1 MYRSTKGA
9 SKARRDQINAE
20 IRNIKELLPI
30 SDSDK
35 ARLSYLHIMSL
46 ACMYTRKSVFF
57 SQDAL
62 QDETM
67 DFMLFHELSGLMY
80 ELSGFMILLT
90 SDGKL
95 LYLSD
100 NVADHLG
107 HCMVDL
113 VAQSDRVYDII
124 DPRDHFVMRSN
135 LAGLPMTTTDTDR
148 LFRCRF
154 NTTKFI
160 RRQGAENKLML
171 VRARC
176 LTPPCPVSAY
186 WNSNPVWVCFCTP
199 LKTKTP
205 YLTIAKSGPLTP
217 PPEQSILLACFHSQ
231 HHRDMRLWDAQDSVS
246 VYLGYDVDSLR
257 SRSWY
262 SLVHPRDLSHASTQ
276 HCLLLSEGGERQV
289 EMVVQVEAADHSWVW
304 LYMVLQLNNEENPI
318 SCHNYVISESEAWSI
333 RQQLCLEQNQ
343 FPGYLGSGESLSSPN
358 QVFTPSRSDLSA
370 QSFDFGTATS
380 GVSSCEEPMQPVGY
394 GPRSSLSSLDEENF
408 PQTHGGQHQWKTK
421 TSHLSVGPTTPAS
434 LTDPESDIL
443 TQRITSH
450 LTNMSEPLPSSLT
463 KPLAPLTMPHPQ
475 QMGEFA
481 CTPPYTP
488 HLASGSF
495 PFVEKLQLSL
505 DPFNA
510 AVSCPMVHAVINS
523 AHRAP
528 GFSQAL
534 SSEHPQVLFPA
545 EPHRKLPPTTNSFGG
560 DECSIM
566 GLPQISGPLYVDVP
580 HRPFRGP
587 LNELLLTPEASPT
600 HPSCSFFS
608 MEREQEREREE
619 ISLLAKYISSL
630 AEGFYCDPLLPRVTP
645 STFSSSPSLQA
656 TSQNSSPPCGGECQ
670 PWMGLDPPLSR
681 EDISLYEESMALE
694 SLIEEVSTFPLSPS
708 SCYSPPPSSFNS
720 SLPCLPLTPVSRC
733 NPSLFKGESS
743 IGVNHFCS
751 VQSTQCNCMAV
762 GGAMM
767 AGTKRDMEESSESE
781 IDTNVSVEP
790 PLSIPS
796 SAIALTAFQECA
808 PALVHPAP
816 TISLPHAQSLLE
828 ELDAMEPLFEADAS
842 FTLSWGDNLS
852 CINSHSTMHSQSFHQ
867 DGSLRDPPS

>member
-57 SQDAL
+57 SQAAL
-62 QDETM
+62 QDETT
-67 DFMLFHELSGLMY
+67 DVMLFQELSGLMH
-80 ELSGFMILLT
+80 ELFGFMILLT

-113 VAQSDRVYDII
+113 VAQSDSVYDII
-124 DPRDHFVMRSN
+124 DPMDHFVIRSN
-135 LAGLPMTTTDTDR
+135 LVPPFSPPTDK

-186 WNSNPVWVCFCTP
+186 WTSNPVWVCFCTP

-205 YLTIAKSGPLTP
+205 YLTIAKSAPLTP
-217 PPEQSILLACFHSQ
+217 PPEQSFLLACFHSQ

-246 VYLGYDVDSLR
+246 VYLGYDVEFLR

-276 HCLLLSEGGERQV
+276 HCLLLSEGEGRQV
-289 EMVVQVEAADHSWVW
+289 DMVVQVEAADHSWVW
-304 LYMVLQLNNEENPI
+304 LYMVLQLNIDENPI
-318 SCHNYVISESEAWSI
+318 SCHNYIISESEACSI
-333 RQQLCLEQNQ
+333 RQQ
-343 FPGYLGSGESLSSPN
+343 
-358 QVFTPSRSDLSA
+358 
-370 QSFDFGTATS
+370 
-380 GVSSCEEPMQPVGY
+380 SSCEEPMQPVGY

-408 PQTHGGQHQWKTK
+408 PQAHGGQLQWEPK
-421 TSHLSVGPTTPAS
+421 TSLLSVGPTTVYPPAS
-434 LTDPESDIL
+434 LTDTKSDVL
-443 TQRITSH
+443 TQRIPSH
-450 LTNMSEPLPSSLT
+450 LTNMSEALPSSLI

-475 QMGEFA
+475 QIGECA

-495 PFVEKLQLSL
+495 PFVEKLQLSF

-510 AVSCPMVHAVINS
+510 AVSCPVAHEVINS
-523 AHRAP
+523 AHSAP
-528 GFSQAL
+528 AFSQVL

-545 EPHRKLPPTTNSFGG
+545 EPHGKLPPTTNSFVG

-580 HRPFRGP
+580 HRPFHGP

-600 HPSCSFFS
+600 HPPCSFFS
-608 MEREQEREREE
+608 TEKEQERERED

-645 STFSSSPSLQA
+645 PTFSSSPSLQA
-656 TSQNSSPPCGGECQ
+656 TSQNPSPPCGAECP
-670 PWMGLDPPLSR
+670 PWRGLDPPLSR

-694 SLIEEVSTFPLSPS
+694 SLIEELSTFPLSPS
-708 SCYSPPPSSFNS
+708 SCSSPPSSSFKS
-720 SLPCLPLTPVSRC
+720 FPPCWPLIPVSRC
-733 NPSLFKGESS
+733 KPSLFKGESS

-751 VQSTQCNCMAV
+751 VQSTQCNYLAV

-767 AGTKRDMEESSESE
+767 AVGAGIKRDMEESSESE
-781 IDTNVSVEP
+781 MDTDVSVEP
-790 PLSIPS
+790 LLSLPS

-808 PALVHPAP
+808 PAFVHPAP
-816 TISLPHAQSLLE
+816 TIGLPHAQSLLE
-828 ELDAMEPLFEADAS
+828 ELDTMESVFEADAS
-842 FTLSWGDNLS
+842 FNPSRGDNLS
-852 CINSHSTMHSQSFHQ
+852 CINSHSTIHSQSFHQ
-867 DGSLRDPPS
+867 DGNLRDPLLK

>member
-20 IRNIKELLPI
+20 IQNIKELLPI

-62 QDETM
+62 QDETT
-67 DFMLFHELSGLMY
+67 DLMLFQELSGLIH

-113 VAQSDRVYDII
+113 VAQSDSVYDII
-124 DPRDHFVMRSN
+124 DPMDHFVIRSN
-135 LAGLPMTTTDTDR
+135 LAGLPMTTTDTDK

-154 NTTKFI
+154 NTSKFI

-186 WNSNPVWVCFCTP
+186 WTSNPAWVCFCTP
-199 LKTKTP
+199 LRTKTP
-205 YLTIAKSGPLTP
+205 YLTIAKSAPLTP
-217 PPEQSILLACFHSQ
+217 PPEQSFLLACFHSQ

-246 VYLGYDVDSLR
+246 VYLGYDVEFLR

-276 HCLLLSEGGERQV
+276 HCLLLSEGERRQV
-289 EMVVQVEAADHSWVW
+289 DMVVQVEAADHSWVW
-304 LYMVLQLNNEENPI
+304 LYMVLQLNIDENPI
-318 SCHNYVISESEAWSI
+318 SCHNYIISESEACSI
-333 RQQLCLEQNQ
+333 RQL
-343 FPGYLGSGESLSSPN
+343 
-358 QVFTPSRSDLSA
+358 
-370 QSFDFGTATS
+370 
-380 GVSSCEEPMQPVGY
+380 SSCEVPMQPVGY
-394 GPRSSLSSLDEENF
+394 GLRSNLSSLGEDNF
-408 PQTHGGQHQWKTK
+408 PQTHGGQHQWEPK
-421 TSHLSVGPTTPAS
+421 TSLLSVGPTTSAS
-434 LTDPESDIL
+434 LTDTKSDIL

-450 LTNMSEPLPSSLT
+450 LTNMSEALPSSLT

-475 QMGEFA
+475 QMGECA

-495 PFVEKLQLSL
+495 PFVEKLQLNF

-510 AVSCPMVHAVINS
+510 AVSCPMAHEVINS
-523 AHRAP
+523 AHSAP
-528 GFSQAL
+528 AFSQVL
-534 SSEHPQVLFPA
+534 SSKHPQVLFLA
-545 EPHRKLPPTTNSFGG
+545 EPHGKLPPTTNSFGE

-580 HRPFRGP
+580 HRPFHGP

-600 HPSCSFFS
+600 HPPCSFFS
-608 MEREQEREREE
+608 TEKEQERERED

-630 AEGFYCDPLLPRVTP
+630 AEGFYCDPILPRITP
-645 STFSSSPSLQA
+645 PTFSSSPSLQA
-656 TSQNSSPPCGGECQ
+656 TSQNSSPPCGAECL
-670 PWMGLDPPLSR
+670 PWKGLDPPLSR

-694 SLIEEVSTFPLSPS
+694 SLIEELSTFPLSPS
-708 SCYSPPPSSFNS
+708 SCSSPPSSSFKS
-720 SLPCLPLTPVSRC
+720 SPPCWPLSPVSRC

-751 VQSTQCNCMAV
+751 VQSTQCNFMAV

-767 AGTKRDMEESSESE
+767 AVEAGIKRNVEEPSESE
-781 IDTNVSVEP
+781 MDTDVSVEP
-790 PLSIPS
+790 LLSLPS

-808 PALVHPAP
+808 PAFVHPAP
-816 TISLPHAQSLLE
+816 TIGLPHAQSLLE
-828 ELDAMEPLFEADAS
+828 DLHTMESVFEADAS
-842 FTLSWGDNLS
+842 FNPSRGDNLS
-852 CINSHSTMHSQSFHQ
+852 CINSHSTIHSQSFHQ
-867 DGSLRDPPS
+867 GAGHFCHANILIREQAILPLAHTFFS

>member
-30 SDSDK
+30 PDSDK

-57 SQDAL
+57 SQAAL
-62 QDETM
+62 QEETT
-67 DFMLFHELSGLMY
+67 DVMLFQELSGLMH

-113 VAQSDRVYDII
+113 VAQSDSVYDII
-124 DPRDHFVMRSN
+124 DPMDHFVIRSN
-135 LAGLPMTTTDTDR
+135 LVPPFSPPTDK

-160 RRQGAENKLML
+160 RRQGAGNKLML

-186 WNSNPVWVCFCTP
+186 WTSNPVWVCFCTP

-205 YLTIAKSGPLTP
+205 YLTIAKSAPLTP
-217 PPEQSILLACFHSQ
+217 PPEQSFLLACFHSQ

-246 VYLGYDVDSLR
+246 VYLGYDVEFLR

-276 HCLLLSEGGERQV
+276 HCLLLSEGEGRQV
-289 EMVVQVEAADHSWVW
+289 DMVVQVEAADHSWVW
-304 LYMVLQLNNEENPI
+304 LYMVLQLNIDENPI
-318 SCHNYVISESEAWSI
+318 SCHNYIISESEACSI
-333 RQQLCLEQNQ
+333 RQQ
-343 FPGYLGSGESLSSPN
+343 
-358 QVFTPSRSDLSA
+358 
-370 QSFDFGTATS
+370 
-380 GVSSCEEPMQPVGY
+380 SSCEEPMQPVGY

-408 PQTHGGQHQWKTK
+408 PQTHGGQHQWEPK
-421 TSHLSVGPTTPAS
+421 TSLLSVGPTTVYPPAS
-434 LTDPESDIL
+434 LTDTKSDVL
-443 TQRITSH
+443 TQRIPSH
-450 LTNMSEPLPSSLT
+450 LTIMSEALPSSLI

-475 QMGEFA
+475 QMGECA

-488 HLASGSF
+488 HLATGSF
-495 PFVEKLQLSL
+495 PFVENLQLSF

-510 AVSCPMVHAVINS
+510 AVSCPVAHEVINS
-523 AHRAP
+523 AHSAP
-528 GFSQAL
+528 AFSQVL

-545 EPHRKLPPTTNSFGG
+545 EPHGKLPPTTNSFGG

-580 HRPFRGP
+580 HRPFHGP

-600 HPSCSFFS
+600 HPPCSFFS
-608 MEREQEREREE
+608 TEKEQERERED

-645 STFSSSPSLQA
+645 PTFSSSPSLQA
-656 TSQNSSPPCGGECQ
+656 TSQNPSPLCGAECP
-670 PWMGLDPPLSR
+670 PWRGLDPPLSR
-681 EDISLYEESMALE
+681 EDISLYEESIALE
-694 SLIEEVSTFPLSPS
+694 SLIEELSTFPLSPS
-708 SCYSPPPSSFNS
+708 SCSSPPSSSFKS
-720 SLPCLPLTPVSRC
+720 FPPCWPLIPVSRC

-751 VQSTQCNCMAV
+751 VQSTQCNYMAV

-767 AGTKRDMEESSESE
+767 AVGAGIKRDMEESSESE
-781 IDTNVSVEP
+781 MDTDVSVEP
-790 PLSIPS
+790 LLSLPS

-808 PALVHPAP
+808 PAFVHPAP
-816 TISLPHAQSLLE
+816 TIGLAHAQSLLE
-828 ELDAMEPLFEADAS
+828 ELDTMESVFEADAS
-842 FTLSWGDNLS
+842 FNPSRGDNLS
-852 CINSHSTMHSQSFHQ
+852 CINSHSTVHSQSFHQ
-867 DGSLRDPPS
+867 GAGHFCHVNILIREQAI